1 MKLKKFTKPEEY
13 VKYWHNGEDIDVP
26 EYVYREDD
34 MRAAWVS
41 NVANIDT
48 PRGLSEEDY
57 KKALV
62 RIIETAAEYNMNA
75 LVFQVRPTNDAYYPS
90 KLNPWSRFITGVE
103 GQDPGF
109 DVLQFVIDEAN
120 KHGIRI
126 HAWMNPYRVGMKP
139 IDEFGSKEAYLET
152 LHENNWARLHPEH
165 TILDGL
171 NKVILSPSHPEV
183 IQFVTDTIMEVVNNY
198 DVDGVHIDDYFY
210 PYAKISD
217 EAELEDYLKYRE
229 SENQSMD
236 DFRRMNVDKMIK
248 SISDAM
254 KNSLNKKGNKIEFG
268 ISPFAIYRSHISID
282 PETGW
287 EKGSYHS
294 KGVLQC
300 YLGLYSDIYRWMKE
314 GWIDYVVPQLYFPFE
329 RPDVTYHDLTMWW
342 SNIAKETNTKLYTG
356 NAIYQMGAQDKVEW
370 ANPDEIKNQLSFNSQ
385 FENIKGSVFFTFK
398 DFFKGENEI
407 KNAALDTIKELWCK
421 QK

>member
-1 MKLKKFTKPEEY
+1 MKLNKFTQPGEN
-13 VKYWHNGEDIDVP
+13 VRYWHNQEEIDIP
-26 EYVYREDD
+26 EFKYNESDLRG
-34 MRAAWVS
+34 AWVS

-48 PRGLSEEDY
+48 PRGLPIEEY
-57 KKALV
+57 KAALD
-62 RIIETAAEYNMNA
+62 RIINKAAEYNMNA
-75 LVFQVRPTNDAYYPS
+75 LIFQVRPTNDAYYPS
-90 KLNPWSRFITGVE
+90 KLNPWSRFITGTE

-109 DVLQFVIDEAN
+109 DVLEYVINEAG
-120 KHGIRI
+120 KKGIRI

-139 IDEFGSKEAYLET
+139 IDEYGSKEVYLET
-152 LHENNWARLHPEH
+152 LSENNWARLHPEH

-183 IQFVTDTIMEVVNNY
+183 IKFVTDSIMEVVNNY

-210 PYAKISD
+210 PYAKIEEEKEMD
-217 EAELEDYLKYRE
+217 DYLKYRDTPE
-229 SENQSMD
+229 QSFD
-236 DFRRMNVDKMIK
+236 DFRRSNVDKMIK
-248 SISDAM
+248 SIHDAM

-268 ISPFAIYRSHISID
+268 ISPFAIYRSNILID

-287 EKGSYHS
+287 EKGSFHS

-329 RPDVTYHDLTMWW
+329 RPDVTYHDLTAWW
-342 SNIAKETNTKLYTG
+342 AEISKETGTKLYTG
-356 NAIYQMGAQDKVEW
+356 NAIYQMGNPEKKEW
-370 ANPDEIKNQLSFNSQ
+370 QNPDEIKNQLSFNSN
-385 FENIKGSVFFTFK
+385 FENIKGSIFFTFK
-398 DFFKGENEI
+398 DFFEGENEI
-407 KNAALDTIKELWCK
+407 KNKALESLKALWC

>member
-1 MKLKKFTKPEEY
+1 MKLNKFTQPGEN
-13 VKYWHNGEDIDVP
+13 VRYWHNQEEIDIP
-26 EYVYREDD
+26 EFKYNESDLRG
-34 MRAAWVS
+34 AWVS

-48 PRGLSEEDY
+48 PRGLPIEEY
-57 KKALV
+57 KAALD
-62 RIIETAAEYNMNA
+62 RIINKAAEYNMNA
-75 LVFQVRPTNDAYYPS
+75 LIFQVRPTNDAYYPS
-90 KLNPWSRFITGVE
+90 KLNPWSRFITGTE

-109 DVLQFVIDEAN
+109 DVLEYVINEAG
-120 KHGIRI
+120 KKGIRI

-139 IDEFGSKEAYLET
+139 IDEYGSKEAYLET
-152 LHENNWARLHPEH
+152 LSENNWARLHPEH

-183 IQFVTDTIMEVVNNY
+183 IKFVTDSIMEVVNNY

-210 PYAKISD
+210 PYAKIEEEKEMD
-217 EAELEDYLKYRE
+217 DYLKYRDTPE
-229 SENQSMD
+229 QSFD
-236 DFRRMNVDKMIK
+236 DFRRSNVDKMIK
-248 SISDAM
+248 SIHDAM

-268 ISPFAIYRSHISID
+268 ISPFAIYRSNILID

-287 EKGSYHS
+287 EKGSFHS

-329 RPDVTYHDLTMWW
+329 RPDVTYHDLTAWW
-342 SNIAKETNTKLYTG
+342 AEISKETGTKLYTG
-356 NAIYQMGAQDKVEW
+356 NAIYQMGNPEKKEW
-370 ANPDEIKNQLSFNSQ
+370 QNPDEIKNQLSFNSN
-385 FENIKGSVFFTFK
+385 FENIKGSIFFTFR
-398 DFFKGENEI
+398 DFFEGENEI
-407 KNAALDTIKELWCK
+407 KNKALESLKALWC